1 MPTTWT
7 TPAAAGTKYADHL
20 RVSEAAC
27 TTGTEALPPYQ
38 GQWGG
43 GVNYGAPA
51 LVTYQGVLY
60 LSALANNQ
68 GNVPGSGSPW
78 WTQVVGLDLKN
89 VASVGVHV
97 ELPAGVIGAGAS
109 IQMYLVN
116 PATGVPLRAPDL
128 DQALVAGL
136 AGQALAGFAIL
147 GGLGR
152 LIGLPS
158 GVGAPC
164 NVWLNGQLQPG
175 ILAS

>member
-97 ELPAGVIGAGAS
+97 ELPAGVIGAGAAMQLHLRS
-109 IQMYLVN
+109 PAPGGPVRAQDRDQSHVAAR
-116 PATGVPLRAPDL
+116 ATGAD
-128 DQALVAGL
+128 ALVEVR
-136 AGQALAGFAIL
+136 

-152 LIGLPS
+152 
-158 GVGAPC
+158 
-164 NVWLNGQLQPG
+164 
-175 ILAS
+175 